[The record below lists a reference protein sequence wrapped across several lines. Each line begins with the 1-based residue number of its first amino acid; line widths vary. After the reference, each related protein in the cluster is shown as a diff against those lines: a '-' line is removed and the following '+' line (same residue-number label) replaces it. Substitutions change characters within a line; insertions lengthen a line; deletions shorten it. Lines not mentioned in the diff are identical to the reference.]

1 MKIKQMEK
9 EDFREKSY
17 WLTTR
22 EYMPNESLKEEIETD
37 VAIIG
42 GGFTGQT
49 TAYFLKRE
57 EPGTK
62 VALLEAQ
69 VIGFGAS
76 GRNGGFSMTKFGLGP
91 ATTALRF
98 GKQKAIEAHDY
109 GCRAVDLQRDLI
121 VDLGLPDAF
130 NMRAPPKTAAA

>member
-9 EDFREKSY
+9 EDFKEKSF

-22 EYMPNESLKEEIETD
+22 EYTPNASLEGEVETD

-42 GGFTGQT
+42 GGFTGQS
-49 TAYFLKRE
+49 TAYFLKKF

-76 GRNGGFSMTKFGLGP
+76 GRNAGFSMTKS
-91 ATTALRF
+91 
-98 GKQKAIEAHDY
+98 D
-109 GCRAVDLQRDLI
+109 
-121 VDLGLPDAF
+121 
-130 NMRAPPKTAAA
+130 